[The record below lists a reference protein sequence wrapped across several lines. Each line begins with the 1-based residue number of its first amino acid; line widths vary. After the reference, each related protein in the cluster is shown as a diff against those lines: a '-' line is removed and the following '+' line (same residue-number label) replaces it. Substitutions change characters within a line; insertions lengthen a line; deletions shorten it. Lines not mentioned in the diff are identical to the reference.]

1 MLEDT
6 KENSMKCICKS
17 CPSKNECMNKNK
29 EWDYVQKDIE
39 NWDGPTDFD
48 GPEADEFV
56 DLQLNA
62 EDLEEAI
69 ENLEIEISKLERANE
84 RSRSNKQTKTSRTR

>member
-1 MLEDT
+1 MSTLSKLYKELEELNLT
-6 KENSMKCICKS
+6 L
-17 CPSKNECMNKNK
+17 
-29 EWDYVQKDIE
+29 DYVQKDIE

-48 GPEADEFV
+48 DPEADEFV